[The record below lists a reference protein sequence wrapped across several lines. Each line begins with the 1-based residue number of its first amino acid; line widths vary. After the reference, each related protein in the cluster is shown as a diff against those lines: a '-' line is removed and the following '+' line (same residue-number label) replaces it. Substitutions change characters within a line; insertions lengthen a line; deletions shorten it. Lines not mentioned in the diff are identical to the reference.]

1 MLRAQ
6 RCYSKT
12 IIGCQFSIL
21 HFGTLTCYLLNIGSI
36 VSMLHLKKKRRHW
49 IANLISMT
57 HRQTQIH
64 RVLVVEMLEM
74 SRALEMIPS
83 SCILRMRGLRPR
95 ASISDSS
102 VSPSHS
108 QPNPC
113 SLKLQHKDL
122 ALKPKES
129 WLSILGNNRGSKTQ
143 FVTLTMGQSGGV
155 LHCSA
160 GSLERLLH
168 RWQ

>member
-12 IIGCQFSIL
+12 IIGCQFSIFR
-21 HFGTLTCYLLNIGSI
+21 FGTLTCYLLNIGSI
-36 VSMLHLKKKRRHW
+36 ISMLHLKKKRRHW

-57 HRQTQIH
+57 RSQTHIH

-83 SCILRMRGLRPR
+83 SCILQMRGLRPE

-102 VSPSHS
+102 VESF
-108 QPNPC
+108 
-113 SLKLQHKDL
+113 SLPTQLLFFKTQHKDF

-129 WLSILGNNRGSKTQ
+129 WLSILGNSRGSKAW
-143 FVTLTMGQSGGV
+143 FVALTMGQPGGV